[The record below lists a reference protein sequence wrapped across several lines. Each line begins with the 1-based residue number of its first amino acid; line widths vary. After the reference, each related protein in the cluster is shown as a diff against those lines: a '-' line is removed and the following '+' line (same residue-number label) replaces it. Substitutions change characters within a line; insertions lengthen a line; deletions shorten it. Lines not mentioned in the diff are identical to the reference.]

1 MTLIKVMPVIFTHNT
16 NHTNHLGLKKR
27 QDMQAIHL
35 ISNLVS
41 FKLPH
46 LWNVCV
52 LVFIGILIFML
63 LRSPCKNLKPYDNP
77 FRDFSNGGANKK
89 KKKRLNYLK

>member
-1 MTLIKVMPVIFTHNT
+1 
-16 NHTNHLGLKKR
+16 
-27 QDMQAIHL
+27 
-35 ISNLVS
+35 
-41 FKLPH
+41 
-46 LWNVCV
+46 
-52 LVFIGILIFML
+52 ML